1 MENYKNSTNIGVENE
16 MGMIENLNLVKR
28 LVYTLLITS
37 ICLQSCSS
45 RKNLLF
51 TSSYDKEIPNAPVF
65 ELQKGN
71 PELLNKEQTLQAG
84 DVFII
89 SNLNNQSLIT
99 GMNPDETQI
108 SNTDFNYIIKNNDE
122 VELPILGK
130 IKLGGLSIS
139 EAEQKINALYQQS
152 LLNKNA
158 QLVIKVVNMK
168 VFLMGEFSGKGEQIL
183 VSENV
188 NLTEIIGK
196 AGGLTRDANLE
207 RVKIIRGDL
216 KDPQIL
222 LVNLND
228 INSLKDDR
236 LQLKNKDIIYA
247 EPKESASL
255 NNKIGLLTTVLGI
268 GLSIINLY
276 FVFSRL

>member
-1 MENYKNSTNIGVENE
+1 VEICRISTNIEVEKE
-16 MGMIENLNLVKR
+16 MRMIEKLSLVKR
-28 LVYTLLITS
+28 FIYVLLI
-37 ICLQSCSS
+37 IPVYLQSCSS
-45 RKNLLF
+45 SKNLLF
-51 TSSYDKEIPNAPVF
+51 TSPNDKDIPNVPVF

-71 PELLNKEQTLQAG
+71 PNLLNKEQTLQAG
-84 DVFII
+84 DIFTIT
-89 SNLNNQSLIT
+89 NLNNQILVT
-99 GMNPDETQI
+99 GINPDETQI
-108 SNTDFNYIIKNNDE
+108 SNTEFNYFIKKNGE
-122 VELPILGK
+122 AELPILGTT
-130 IKLGGLSIS
+130 KLSGLTIG
-139 EAEQKINALYQQS
+139 EAENKINSLYKQS
-152 LLNKNA
+152 LLNTNA
-158 QLVIKVVNMK
+158 QLVIKLVNMK
-168 VFLMGEFSGKGEQIL
+168 VFLMGKGEQIL
-183 VSENV
+183 SNENI

-196 AGGLTRDANLE
+196 AGGLTKDANLK

-247 EPKESASL
+247 EPKASANL
-255 NNKIGLLTTVLGI
+255 NNKVGLLTTVLGI